1 MEEFLMEQE
10 RILILIKPD
19 GVSLGHIG
27 EIITRL
33 ELKGYSI
40 DALKV
45 TQATEAQLQQHYEK
59 LVNKPFFKEIETY
72 MLEGKIVAMI
82 ASGTHVIDVFH
93 RMAGATDPSEAA
105 FGTIRGDLGREW
117 PDGLLRNVVHSSD
130 SIENAEKEI
139 KIWFPELN

>member
-1 MEEFLMEQE
+1 MEQE

-27 EIITRL
+27 EVITRL

-93 RMAGATDPSEAA
+93 RMASATDPSEAA

>member
-1 MEEFLMEQE
+1 MDQE
-10 RILILIKPD
+10 RILILVKPD

-27 EIITRL
+27 EVITRL
-33 ELKGYSI
+33 ERKGYEI

-45 TQATEAQLQQHYEK
+45 TRATDNQLQQHYAK
-59 LVNKPFFKEIETY
+59 LVDKPFFKEIETY

-82 ASGTHVIDVFH
+82 ASGTRVIEVFH
-93 RMAGATDPSEAA
+93 RMAATNPSEAA

-130 SIENAEKEI
+130 SVESAEREI
-139 KIWFPELN
+139 KIWFPELS

>member
-27 EIITRL
+27 EVITRL

-45 TQATEAQLQQHYEK
+45 TQATEAQLRQHYEK

>member
-27 EIITRL
+27 EVITRL

-59 LVNKPFFKEIETY
+59 LVNKPFFKEIET
-72 MLEGKIVAMI
+72 
-82 ASGTHVIDVFH
+82 
-93 RMAGATDPSEAA
+93 
-105 FGTIRGDLGREW
+105 
-117 PDGLLRNVVHSSD
+117 
-130 SIENAEKEI
+130 
-139 KIWFPELN
+139 

>member
-1 MEEFLMEQE
+1 M
-10 RILILIKPD
+10 
-19 GVSLGHIG
+19 
-27 EIITRL
+27 ITRL